1 MTKQPY
7 NIVDLFTEASQR
19 TPDRMAIIDGDKQIS
34 FGELDR
40 QITATAAYFQAKGIQ
55 KGDRVLVFVPMSIN
69 LYRIVLALFRMGATA
84 VFLDEWVSRE
94 RLEVCCKVAQC
105 RAWIGGWKVHF
116 LSFLSKEL
124 RSMPVKLRLS
134 YEDSLTFEP
143 VVTNDED
150 TALITFTTG
159 STGLPKAAKRTHGFL
174 REQFAALIETIEPG
188 ENDVDMPVLPI
199 VLMINLGIGCTSV
212 IAPYKSGKPHKLKPQ
227 VIIDLL
233 NRHNVTRLVASP
245 YFVKRVAETI
255 VEQKRNTPTLT
266 KVFTGGAPVFP
277 KEANLYK
284 QAFPEALVE
293 IVYGSTESEPISSI
307 NATEFTRSNDW
318 SVAQLGG
325 LPVGIP
331 YHGTAVKIIRISNEP
346 ITCNSA
352 EALNALEQ
360 PPLQIGEII
369 VSGKHVLREY
379 INNEEALLRNKI
391 FIGDECW
398 HRTGDSGFFDA
409 SGQLLLTGRCATL
422 IEHNGLLIA
431 TFIVENELQ
440 LLDEVEM
447 ATILKINDKM
457 VAIVEFKSA
466 ASNNELFVQKLKTK
480 LPFLDELRQIRRMP
494 RDPRHHSKIE
504 YGKLREA
511 LGKQ

>member
-1 MTKQPY
+1 MTHQHY
-7 NIVDLFTEASQR
+7 NIIDLFTEAAQR
-19 TPDRMAIIDGDKQIS
+19 TPDRIAIIEGEKRIS
-34 FGELDR
+34 FSELDR
-40 QITATAAYFQAKGIQ
+40 QITAIAAYFQAKGIR
-55 KGDRVLVFVPMSIN
+55 KGDRVLVFVPMSID

-94 RLEVCCKVAQC
+94 RLDICCKVAQC

-124 RSMPVKLRLS
+124 RSMPVKLGLS
-134 YEDSLTFEP
+134 YEDSFAFQP
-143 VVTNDED
+143 VVTAETD

-159 STGLPKAAKRTHGFL
+159 STGIPKAAKRTHGFL
-174 REQFAALIETIEPG
+174 REQFSALIETIQPG

-212 IAPYKSGKPHKLKPQ
+212 IAPYKSSKPHTLKPEL
-227 VIIDLL
+227 IIDLL
-233 NRHNVTRLVASP
+233 KKHNVTRLVASP
-245 YFVKRVAETI
+245 YFVKRVAERI
-255 VEQKRNTPTLT
+255 IDQRLELPYLT

-277 KEANLYK
+277 KEATLYK
-284 QAFPEALVE
+284 QAFPDALVE

-307 NATEFTRSNDW
+307 DAVEFTRSDDW

-331 YHGTAVKIIRISNEP
+331 YHGTAVKIIRISDGP
-346 ITCNSA
+346 IQCNSP
-352 EALNALEQ
+352 EELSEWEQ
-360 PPLQIGEII
+360 EPQQIGEII

-398 HRTGDSGFFDA
+398 HRTGDSGFFD
-409 SGQLLLTGRCATL
+409 GNGRLLLTGRCATL

-440 LLDEVEM
+440 LLEEVEM
-447 ATILKINDKM
+447 ATLLKINNKM
-457 VAIVEFKSA
+457 VAIVEFKRG
-466 ASNNELFVQKLKTK
+466 ASNNEAFHQKLKTK

-494 RDPRHHSKIE
+494 RDPRHHSKVD
-504 YGKLREA
+504 YGKLKEV

>member
-1 MTKQPY
+1 MTNQPY
-7 NIVDLFTEASQR
+7 NIIDLFTEASQR
-19 TPDRMAIIDGDKQIS
+19 TPDRIAIIDGDQQIS

-55 KGDRVLVFVPMSIN
+55 KGDRVLVFVPMSID

-143 VVTNDED
+143 VATNDED

-212 IAPYKSGKPHKLKPQ
+212 IAPYKSGKPHTLKPR

-245 YFVKRVAETI
+245 YFVKQVAETI
-255 VEQKRNTPTLT
+255 VEQKLNTPTLT

-284 QAFPEALVE
+284 QAFPQALVE

-331 YHGTAVKIIRISNEP
+331 YHGTAVKIIRISDEP
-346 ITCNSA
+346 ITCHSD
-352 EALNALEQ
+352 EELNALEQ
-360 PPLQIGEII
+360 PPQQIGEII

-391 FIGDECW
+391 FIGNECW

-466 ASNNELFVQKLKTK
+466 AFNNESFVQKLKTK

>member
-1 MTKQPY
+1 MTNTSY
-7 NIVDLFTEASQR
+7 NIIDLFTEAAR
-19 TPDRMAIIDGDKQIS
+19 TTPNRIAIIEGEKQIS

-55 KGDRVLVFVPMSIN
+55 KGDRVLVFVPMSID

-94 RLEVCCKVAQC
+94 RLDVCCKVAQC
-105 RAWIGGWKVHF
+105 RAWIGGWKVQL
-116 LSFLSKEL
+116 LSFLSKEM
-124 RSMPVKLRLS
+124 RSMPIKLGLS
-134 YEDSLTFEP
+134 YQDSHAFQP
-143 VVTNDED
+143 VITNETD

-159 STGLPKAAKRTHGFL
+159 STGTPKAAKRTHGFL
-174 REQFAALIETIEPG
+174 REQFAALIETIQPG

-212 IAPYKSGKPHKLKPQ
+212 IAPYKSSKPHTLKPQ
-227 VIIDLL
+227 LIVDLL
-233 NRHNVTRLVASP
+233 KKHAVTRLVASP
-245 YFVKRVAETI
+245 YFVKRVAETM
-255 VEQKRNTPTLT
+255 VEKQLTVPTLT

-277 KEANLYK
+277 KEASLYR
-284 QAFPEALVE
+284 QAFPKALVE

-307 NATEFTRSNDW
+307 DATELSRSDNW
-318 SVAQLGG
+318 SVAPLGG

-346 ITCNSA
+346 IACQSI
-352 EALNALEQ
+352 EELNALAQEPQ
-360 PPLQIGEII
+360 QIGEII

-379 INNEEALLRNKI
+379 FNNEEALLRNKI

-398 HRTGDSGFFDA
+398 HRTGDSGFFDTN
-409 SGQLLLTGRCATL
+409 GQLLLTGRCATL

-440 LLDEVEM
+440 FLDEVEM
-447 ATILKINDKM
+447 STILKINDKI
-457 VAIVEFKSA
+457 VAIIEFKSA
-466 ASNNELFVQKLKTK
+466 NDNNEAFHLKLKTI
-480 LPFLDELRQIRRMP
+480 LPFLDELQQIRRMP
-494 RDPRHHSKIE
+494 RDPRHHSKVD
-504 YGKLREA
+504 YGKLREV